1 MKITIVEPKISAE
14 ETLKQLRENQP
25 NPNDYPD
32 TPEGEAEFWEDYWQG
47 DYQAWAYHEA
57 IGDR

>member
-1 MKITIVEPKISAE
+1 MKITIVEPKLSAE
-14 ETLKQLRENQP
+14 EILKQLRENQP

-32 TPEGEAEFWEDYWQG
+32 TPEGEAQYWEDYWQG

>member
-1 MKITIVEPKISAE
+1 MKITIIDPKVTAE
-14 ETLKQLRENQP
+14 EMLKELRENQP

-32 TPEGEAEFWEDYWQG
+32 TPEGEAQYWEDYWQG

>member
-1 MKITIVEPKISAE
+1 MKITIIEPKLSAE
-14 ETLKQLRENQP
+14 EFLKQLRENQP

-32 TPEGEAEFWEDYWQG
+32 TPEGEAQYWEDYWQG
-47 DYQAWAYHEA
+47 DYQAWAYHES

>member
-1 MKITIVEPKISAE
+1 M
-14 ETLKQLRENQP
+14 LKELRENQP

-32 TPEGEAEFWEDYWQG
+32 TPEGEAQYWEDYWQG
-47 DYQAWAYHEA
+47 DYQAWAYHES

>member
-1 MKITIVEPKISAE
+1 MKITIIEPKLSAE
-14 ETLKQLRENQP
+14 EILKQLRENQP

-32 TPEGEAEFWEDYWQG
+32 TPEGEAQYWEDYWQG